1 MYDLL
6 NPTVTSSLITMQL
19 CPSWAYPSLPFPCYV
34 MCEHWIEDKEIHNS
48 RLQGLPV
55 SGNKQDL
62 IERLQ
67 SSLLDEGDDLL
78 DQVEP

>member
-1 MYDLL
+1 
-6 NPTVTSSLITMQL
+6 
-19 CPSWAYPSLPFPCYV
+19 

-48 RLQGLPV
+48 RSQGLPV

>member
-1 MYDLL
+1 MK
-6 NPTVTSSLITMQL
+6 
-19 CPSWAYPSLPFPCYV
+19 
-34 MCEHWIEDKEIHNS
+34 KEIQNS

-67 SSLLDEGDDLL
+67 SSLLDDGDDLL
-78 DQVEP
+78 DQVQTKALFSAFV